1 MKTINL
7 LLLVVFITGCAVVA
21 QKKFNDVYGTP
32 SVVERT
38 VVAEEYSDPE
48 FYRDIK
54 PIVDNRCV
62 VCHGC
67 YDAPCQLKMSSFES
81 IDRGASKDKVYD
93 GTRLLAANLSR
104 LSVDAGTTQEWRK
117 EGFYPV
123 LNERSQTPEANTQ
136 ASVMYRMLQLKENHP
151 LPQQDILP
159 DSFDF
164 SLDRKQQCSKIEDFE
179 VFEQNYPL
187 WGMPYGLPAIE
198 PEKKDLLDKWLATG
212 AKARYPGRKP
222 TENQLEID
230 NWESFLNGESLKE
243 QLMSRYIYEHLFL
256 ANIYFESNVEKIGEE
271 REFFKLVRSKT
282 PPGTAVDIISSR
294 RPFDDP
300 ESEFFYRLKRVKATV
315 LAKQHMPYLFN
326 PARMMRWRQLF
337 IEPEYTVDKL
347 PGYKPE
353 EASNPF
359 LTFKA
364 LPVQSRY
371 EFMLDEAEFTIM
383 GFIKGPVCRGQVALN
398 VINDHFWVLFVEP
411 ELEAKYD
418 TAEFL
423 INEAMELRLPAE
435 KQSNAMMPI
444 TSWLTYSRLEKK
456 YIAAKQKR
464 FDQVFPDEGE
474 LDLEI
479 LWDGNGRNRNAAL
492 TVFRHFDSST
502 VTKGLVGNTPKTAWV
517 IGYPLLERIH
527 YLLVAGFDV
536 YGNVGHQLLTRLYMD
551 FLRMEGEYN
560 FLRLLPVDVAERELD
575 FWYRDEEAKISVYL
589 DELHNRDRETSGI
602 VFESDNPKKEL
613 FELVRK
619 KFGREVIADDVINTT
634 PRMPITDNYQTY
646 LQRLS
651 AVKGLPLGYLPEQS
665 MIRLTLSSGQQRL
678 ITLVRNRA
686 HSNVSHLFG
695 EESRMIPEEQTLS
708 VVEGVIGTYPNAFY
722 DLKEEQL
729 EAFVVA
735 LASLDSESDYKQLLS
750 QYGVRRTDKKFWAF
764 SDSVHDIF
772 LNASPIEAGLLDYNR
787 IENR

>member
-1 MKTINL
+1 MKSLNI
-7 LLLVVFITGCAVVA
+7 LLLVLFITGCAVVA
-21 QKKFNDVYGTP
+21 TQQLNDRYGAP
-32 SVVERT
+32 AVVERT
-38 VVAEEYSDPE
+38 VEEGHSDPE

-81 IDRGASKDKVYD
+81 IDRGASNDKVYD

-104 LSVDAGTTQEWRK
+104 LSVDAGTTQQWRE

-123 LNERSQTPEANTQ
+123 LNERAQTPEANTQ

-164 SLDRKQQCSKIEDFE
+164 SLDRKQQCSKIEDFDS
-179 VFEQNYPL
+179 FEKNYPL

-198 PEKKDLLDKWLATG
+198 QEKKELIDQWLATG

-230 NWESFLNGESLKE
+230 NWEAFFNGESLKQ

-256 ANIYFESNVEKIGEE
+256 ANIYFESNLEKIGEQ

-282 PPGTAVDIISSR
+282 PPGSAIEIISSR

-300 ESEFFYRLKRVKATV
+300 EVDQFYYRLQRVKTTV

-337 IEPEYTVDKL
+337 IEPQYTVASL
-347 PGYKPE
+347 PSYKPE

-364 LPVQSRY
+364 LPVKSRY

-411 ELEAKYD
+411 ELESKYD

-423 INEAMELRLPAE
+423 INEAMELRMPAE

-444 TSWLTYSRLEKK
+444 TSWMSYSRMEKR
-456 YIAAKQKR
+456 YIEAKQQR
-464 FDQVFPDEGE
+464 FEQIFPEEGA
-474 LDLEI
+474 LDLEM

-502 VTKGLVGNTPKTAWV
+502 VTKGLLGDTPKTAWV

-560 FLRLLPVDVAERELD
+560 FLRLLPVDIAEQELD
-575 FWYRDEEAKISVYL
+575 FWYRGEESKVEVYL
-589 DELHNRDRETSGI
+589 SELHNRETETSGI
-602 VFESDNPKKEL
+602 NFQSNNPKKEF
-613 FELVRK
+613 FEMVRE
-619 KFGREVIADDVINTT
+619 KFGEEVIASDIINTT
-634 PRMPITDNYQTY
+634 PLMRITDAYQKQ
-646 LQRLS
+646 LQKLS

-665 MIRLTLSSGQQRL
+665 MIKLSLNNGQQRL
-678 ITLVRNRA
+678 ISLVRNRA

-722 DLKEEQL
+722 QL
-729 EAFVVA
+729 QEDQLAEFVAAVA
-735 LASLDSESDYKQLLS
+735 RLDSAADYKQLRS
-750 QYGVRRTDKKFWAF
+750 QYGIRRTDRKFWAF
-764 SDSVHDIF
+764 SDSVHSLF
-772 LNASPIEAGLLDYNR
+772 LNSYPVEGGLLDYNR